1 MELVRAWAKIRAQL
15 GRRQSPEATRASCP
29 METTRSLGYDYSS
42 SHCDTFLTES
52 GKEVLDKDSKDS

>member
-1 MELVRAWAKIRAQL
+1 MELVRRRRKSERNLGADRARRRL
-15 GRRQSPEATRASCP
+15 GRVARWKQPAALR
-29 METTRSLGYDYSS
+29 YDYSP